1 MALEVSPD
9 DDTITELLRYDLAP
23 FYYILAS
30 ILETELFIDLLITYM
45 THLLL

>member
-9 DDTITELLRYDLAP
+9 DDTIAELLRYDLAP
-23 FYYILAS
+23 FYIPAS